1 MIMHPNIDPVAI
13 HIGPLSIHWYGIAY
27 LVAFLLFW
35 WLGTIRAKRPDSP
48 FTQEEIGDLLFYG
61 AMGVVLGGR
70 LGYVVF
76 YNLTYYLQNP
86 ASIFHVWDGG
96 MSFHGGLI
104 GVLTALWIY
113 GRKKGS
119 SFFRTMDFVAPL
131 TPPGFFVGRIANFVN
146 QELWGRP
153 TDMPWGVVFP
163 RLDDIPRHPS
173 QLYEATLEGF
183 VLFVILWIYSRK
195 PRATG
200 RVSALFLIFYGLFRI
215 VVEFF
220 REPDRQIGF
229 VAFGW
234 LTKGH
239 LLSIP
244 MVLAGLLLFWWA
256 GRNTSRS

>member
-1 MIMHPNIDPVAI
+1 MHPNIDPVAI

-35 WLGTIRAKRPDSP
+35 WLGTIRARRPDSP
-48 FTQEEIGDLLFYG
+48 FTQEEIGDLLFCG
-61 AMGVVLGGR
+61 ALGVVLGGR
-70 LGYVVF
+70 LGYVLF
-76 YNLTYYLQNP
+76 YNLDFYLHNP
-86 ASIFHVWDGG
+86 VSIFHVWDGG

-104 GVLTALWIY
+104 GVLVSLWIY

-131 TPPGFFVGRIANFVN
+131 TPPGLFMGRIANFVN

-153 TDMPWGVVFP
+153 TDVPWGVVFP
-163 RLDDIPRHPS
+163 RLDNLPRHPS
-173 QLYEATLEGF
+173 QLYEAALEGL
-183 VLFVILWIYSRK
+183 VLFVILWAYSAK

-200 RVSALFLIFYGLFRI
+200 KVSGLFLIFYGLFRI

-239 LLSIP
+239 LLSAP

-256 GRNTSRS
+256 GRKSHGS

>member
-13 HIGPLSIHWYGIAY
+13 HIGPLSVHWYGIAY

-35 WLGTIRAKRPDSP
+35 WLGILRARRPDSP

-61 AMGVVLGGR
+61 MWGVVLGGR
-70 LGYVVF
+70 IGYVLF
-76 YNLTYYLQNP
+76 YNLDFYLRNP
-86 ASIFHVWDGG
+86 VNILYIWDGG

-104 GVLTALWIY
+104 GVLIAMWWF
-113 GRKKGS
+113 GRQRGA
-119 SFFRTMDFVAPL
+119 SFLRTMDFVAPL
-131 TPPGFFVGRIANFVN
+131 TPPGFFIGRLANFVN

-153 TDMPWGVVFP
+153 TDVAWGVVFP
-163 RLDDIPRHPS
+163 RLDNIPRHPS
-173 QLYEATLEGF
+173 QLYEATLEGL
-183 VLFVILWIYSRK
+183 VLFAILWVYSAR

-200 RVSALFLIFYGLFRI
+200 RVSALFLIFYGLFRF

-244 MVLAGLLLFWWA
+244 MVLAGLFLYWWA
-256 GRNTSRS
+256 GRQPSP